1 MQSLNLNSLNISSLN
16 LNSLN
21 LNIVLALVITLFSA
35 LVVYLIL
42 PSIVRFSLKKKYVNT
57 TKNHNIVVQRKT
69 VRLGG
74 VSLFISAFTLMLVV
88 NLIPLFSEAYHTG
101 DRYVNFPPIHFGE
114 VVALLILFV
123 VGVYDDIKGL
133 GYKIKFLFQTIA
145 TGFVIYAGNYV
156 TNLNGLFGCYDISP
170 AFGIYLLTPMFII
183 FLNNSINFID
193 GIDGLLSTLSICAFI
208 AYGILFFLI
217 GDILYAIFALILI
230 GSLSVYLYYNL
241 FGMKR
246 YATTKII
253 MGDCGSLF
261 LGLTI
266 SIMAIKLWTVSALDL
281 NTTLVN
287 YAHIIALTMLSIPL
301 LDAVSVIL
309 YRLKNRKN
317 IFLPDK
323 NHIHHRLLATG
334 LSKHTVLVII
344 ALINLCFVALN
355 LFLVAY
361 LSITYILLIDI
372 TVWAM
377 INIIIYSKRK
387 TI

>member
-1 MQSLNLNSLNISSLN
+1 MQSLNIISLSI
-16 LNSLN
+16 
-21 LNIVLALVITLFSA
+21 NIVLALVISILSA
-35 LVVYLIL
+35 LIVYLVL
-42 PSIVRFSLKKKYVNT
+42 PSIVRFSLKRKYVNT

-74 VSLFISAFTLMLVV
+74 VSLFFSALILMLAVH
-88 NLIPLFSEAYHTG
+88 LISLFSGTYHTG
-101 DRYVNFPPIHFGE
+101 DKYVSFAPMHFGE
-114 VVALLILFV
+114 IVALLILFV

-145 TGFVIYAGNYV
+145 TGFVIYAGNYI

-193 GIDGLLSTLSICAFI
+193 GIDGLLSTISICAFT

-217 GDILYAIFALILI
+217 GDMLYATFALILI

-281 NTTLVN
+281 NTTLVS
-287 YAHIIALTMLSIPL
+287 YAHTIALTMLSIPL

-323 NHIHHRLLATG
+323 NHIHHRLLAAG
-334 LSKHTVLVII
+334 LSKHKVLAII
-344 ALINLCFVALN
+344 ALINLCFVAIN
-355 LFLVAY
+355 LFLAAY
-361 LSITYILLIDI
+361 LSITYILLID
-372 TVWAM
+372 VAFWAM
-377 INIIIYSKRK
+377 INIVIYSKRK